1 MKIGWRPSIN
11 HLPAFF
17 FFFFLVGFSSWRVI
31 VFQSGKVKEVEWG
44 TSINHLFIYFFF
56 FFFFKLEGEET
67 IQLATYHFSETFQ
80 PTIIH
85 FLSSFFGLRF
95 FFIWCYFFQLMKRKK
110 VWVQI
115 NLMKKKGEMIDT
127 IK

>member
-1 MKIGWRPSIN
+1 
-11 HLPAFF
+11 
-17 FFFFLVGFSSWRVI
+17 VGFSSWRVI

-67 IQLATYHFSETFQ
+67 IQLPTYHFSETFQ

-85 FLSSFFGLRF
+85 FLSSFFWFKIF
-95 FFIWCYFFQLMKRKK
+95 FHLVLFFPT
-110 VWVQI
+110 
-115 NLMKKKGEMIDT
+115 NEKKKGVGANQLDE
-127 IK
+127 KKRRNY

>member
-1 MKIGWRPSIN
+1 ME
-11 HLPAFF
+11 AFHQSPTRLF
-17 FFFFLVGFSSWRVI
+17 FFFFLVGFSSWMVI

-67 IQLATYHFSETFQ
+67 IQLPTYHFSETFQ

-85 FLSSFFGLRF
+85 FLSSFFWFKIF
-95 FFIWCYFFQLMKRKK
+95 FHLVLFFPT
-110 VWVQI
+110 
-115 NLMKKKGEMIDT
+115 NEKKKGVGANQLDEKKRRND
-127 IK
+127 